1 MITDMIMTIR
11 MTMEMAIPTR
21 TITIIRTITNIR
33 TTMIIR
39 TITTMIIRTVTI
51 TIIRMDSAWG
61 ITTITMKSIWPGPGR
76 LLSWASC
83 SMFLL

>member
-1 MITDMIMTIR
+1 
-11 MTMEMAIPTR
+11 
-21 TITIIRTITNIR
+21 
-33 TTMIIR
+33 
-39 TITTMIIRTVTI
+39 MIIRTVTI